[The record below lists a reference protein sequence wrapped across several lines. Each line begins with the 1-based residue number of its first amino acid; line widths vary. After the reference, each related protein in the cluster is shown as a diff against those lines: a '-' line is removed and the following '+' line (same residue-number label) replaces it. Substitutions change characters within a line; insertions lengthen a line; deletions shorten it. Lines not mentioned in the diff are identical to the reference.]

1 VPGCQMPFKSKKTA
15 FDSKCGMNGSSDDAD
30 KIAESRAKNN
40 FCANAKDLVRVSS
53 DDFLALQ
60 KASDDLSTRKFV
72 DRSPLHQLTTIG
84 GAKVGEGTVVEFV
97 AYVLEAHYSDVASGE
112 TVNCRIPGK
121 SNNDI
126 RIVLVQ
132 DPSDDPCTSI
142 TAEISPH
149 YRPAGWTDETLN
161 SAGKHPVRV
170 RGPLFFD
177 GAH

>member
-1 VPGCQMPFKSKKTA
+1 
-15 FDSKCGMNGSSDDAD
+15 
-30 KIAESRAKNN
+30 
-40 FCANAKDLVRVSS
+40 
-53 DDFLALQ
+53 
-60 KASDDLSTRKFV
+60 
-72 DRSPLHQLTTIG
+72 
-84 GAKVGEGTVVEFV
+84 AKVGEGTVVEFV

-149 YRPAGWTDETLN
+149 YRPLGWTDETLN

-177 GAH
+177 GAHTPCRGSKRASPARQSVWEIHPVYSFDVCMKTSIEGCRYAGEDAWVPVERWNPAEGQKAGAGR